1 MTMRK
6 LIFLTAALFCLP
18 FSVAHAQEAAA
29 EGARSGVIELGGSFL
44 TPLQERDSVLIAD
57 QLRYGF
63 RLDGVKEGTGFAFPD
78 YSKGFRDSVEVV
90 SSWMLDTLDFKKG
103 RKGAP
108 GVFTLEG
115 SVVITSFDEGK
126 YMLPPISVLRR
137 DGAGTVDTLVFN
149 PQVLEVKTIPV
160 DTAVFE
166 LHDIKGQIRY
176 PLTFKEIL
184 PYLGGAIV
192 LCVLIALA
200 VYLILKRRKNG
211 LSGLLHKEP
220 AHIVALRKLDH
231 LRGNKY
237 WAADKQKLFYSG
249 VTDAL
254 REYIVSR
261 YGVSAMEMTTK
272 EIFDGLSGKDIPA
285 DLYDEARSLF
295 ERADF
300 VKFAKYVATDEE
312 NASAVPVAV
321 RFVTQTYQTEIDA
334 EGNAPQP
341 DAPEDV
347 RGESG
352 ASDSVKQQKIQNK

>member
-1 MTMRK
+1 MKKM
-6 LIFLTAALFCLP
+6 IFLPAALLGLS
-18 FSVAHAQEAAA
+18 FSAAYA
-29 EGARSGVIELGGSFL
+29 EDVPVQGRSGIVEVSGSFL
-44 TPLQERDSVLIAD
+44 SPLQERDSVLIAD

-63 RLDGVKEGTGFAFPD
+63 RLEGVEEGTGFAFPD

-90 SSWMLDTLDFKKG
+90 SPWVLDTLDFRKG

-126 YMLPPISVLRR
+126 YMLPPISVLRHGVSG
-137 DGAGTVDTLVFN
+137 DVDTLVFN

-160 DTAVFE
+160 DTATFE
-166 LHDIKGQIRY
+166 IHDIKGQIRY
-176 PLTFKEIL
+176 PLTFREIL
-184 PYLGGAIV
+184 PYLAGVLVLAALIV
-192 LCVLIALA
+192 LA
-200 VYLILKRRKNG
+200 VYMILKRRKAG
-211 LSGLLHKEP
+211 LSGLLRKEP

-249 VTDAL
+249 ITDAL

-285 DLYDEARSLF
+285 DLFDEARSLF

-312 NASAVPVAV
+312 NASAVPAAV
-321 RFVTQTYQTEIDA
+321 RFVTQTYQTEIDTENVPGQESGEDGPA
-334 EGNAPQP
+334 KVQKGSG
-341 DAPEDV
+341 APE
-347 RGESG
+347 
-352 ASDSVKQQKIQNK
+352 KPQKFQNK